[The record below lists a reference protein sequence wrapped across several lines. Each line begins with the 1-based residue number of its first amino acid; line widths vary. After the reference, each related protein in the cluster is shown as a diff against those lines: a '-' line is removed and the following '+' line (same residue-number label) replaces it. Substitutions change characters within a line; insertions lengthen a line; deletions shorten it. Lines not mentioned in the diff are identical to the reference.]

1 MNLVPTLLGALLL
14 VGIVAAALS
23 SASTFLSLVGFSISN
38 DIINRE
44 ADLTLG
50 FTRKVTFFTGI
61 VVLPLSFIFSSKC
74 ILADDFI
81 GTVFASSWGAVGF
94 MSIWSSRITS
104 SAAFW
109 GITNGFVFNVIPA
122 WLEYLNYIT
131 LPSYASPVIIGGLV
145 SLVTIILVSSYTK
158 VTGEEAEY
166 RSRLHQTPGI
176 DCDLRKTRI
185 TLFAPGMLIAYGFVM
200 PVLLIMY
207 YVFHIKRR
215 QEN

>member
-1 MNLVPTLLGALLL
+1 M
-14 VGIVAAALS
+14 
-23 SASTFLSLVGFSISN
+23 
-38 DIINRE
+38 
-44 ADLTLG
+44 
-50 FTRKVTFFTGI
+50 FFTGI
-61 VVLPLSFIFSSKC
+61 VVLPLSLYFPPNVFW
-74 ILADDFI
+74 LMTFI

-131 LPSYASPVIIGGLV
+131 LPSYASPVIIGALV

-166 RSRLHQTPGI
+166 RSYLHKTPDS
-176 DCDLRKTRI
+176 DCDLRKTKI
-185 TLFAPGMLIAYGFVM
+185 TLFAPGMLIVYGFVM
-200 PVLLIMY
+200 PVLLITY
-207 YVFHIKRR
+207 YVFPYQKASGKLTANGTVDWFGGEAILALSSAITFVSLGVIAAFVIWRR
-215 QEN
+215 YKMRSNF